1 MSKVSR
7 VIESVDLNTLKYLLL
22 VEQARLL
29 GLIRKDIWQ
38 RFGSIN
44 GVGASFRKIRNDWV
58 KSRNFMPLPAK
69 AWKETLRDTLDDIKL
84 YEESVKEKVRKVIYT
99 HKDNKQL
106 FKQLKYDSWVN
117 NSYLCRLMRK
127 NKKHGKTTVNN
138 QIILEAGVY
147 GQFTGKNGNTWLKIP
162 SFQRGKPICVPLN
175 SNIKL
180 QGTLRLILK
189 DGIVY
194 VHYTINQKKFLPCGE
209 LVVGVDK
216 GYTEAF
222 ADSEGNFYGD
232 NFGKLLTDYTDK
244 VKNRSKARNKLKAIV
259 NKLNKRLEN
268 KHRAKVAKKIEN
280 ILKFNLGH
288 KKLNKKNNKQ
298 KALIRNTAFQSVH
311 AIVDIAKEVRA
322 EDLSKP
328 INCHEKWKNYNRR
341 MSSWA
346 KGALAEAL
354 ESVTKA
360 RGSCLRLVNCAYTSQ
375 MDSNTNFLCGKRVG
389 DKFYHASGE
398 VSHADTNAARN
409 IKHRSDDTDIT
420 RYMPFKKVKEI
431 LLNRLMA
438 NGGVSNLN

>member
-1 MSKVSR
+1 MSKLSR
-7 VIESVDLNTLKYLLL
+7 IIESVDLNTLKYLLL

-84 YEESVKEKVRKVIYT
+84 YEESVKEKVRKIIYT

-106 FKQLKYDSWVN
+106 FKQLKYNSWVN
-117 NSYLCRLMRK
+117 NSYLCRIMRK

-162 SFQRGKPICVPLN
+162 SFVRGKPICVPLN

-180 QGTLRLILK
+180 QGTLRLILR
-189 DGIVY
+189 DGVVF
-194 VHYTINQKKFLPCGE
+194 VHCTINQKRYRPSGE
-209 LVVGVDK
+209 LIVGVDK

-222 ADSEGNFYGD
+222 ADSEGNFYGK
-232 NFGKLLTDYTDK
+232 NFGTLLTKYTNK
-244 VKNRSKARNKLKAIV
+244 VNSRGKARNKLKAIV
-259 NKLNKRLEN
+259 DKLRVDSKPSAR
-268 KHRAKVAKKIEN
+268 KKIN
-280 ILKFNLGH
+280 HIQKFNLGT
-288 KKLNKKNNKQ
+288 KKLLKNNKKQ
-298 KALIRNTAFQSVH
+298 REQIRNIAFQSVH
-311 AIVDIAKEVRA
+311 AIVDGAKEVRA

-328 INCHEKWKNYNRR
+328 IISKKKWKNYNRR

-389 DKFYHASGE
+389 DKFYHANGFE
-398 VSHADTNAARN
+398 V
-409 IKHRSDDTDIT
+409 
-420 RYMPFKKVKEI
+420 KVFASQK
-431 LLNRLMA
+431 L
-438 NGGVSNLN
+438 